1 MSKTGYF
8 EHWEREHLGNSGK
21 YSVFKSTIESY
32 NKSIVDEN
40 YSLGFLISSS
50 LLEDRI
56 KSIWVL
62 VEWKRRMSELHPS
75 SRILRDTIPLDE
87 IEDKSLPTSLHL
99 ESGKQVYRVK
109 PSPTDVSQKSL
120 ESMVEDICKEEYIS
134 ITLKDKTLYIL
145 EERNILTNL
154 SMWNAD
160 RYSKDI
166 CEKFFTYF
174 RRYDDIVREV
184 KVLIDEK

>member
-1 MSKTGYF
+1 MRLITTNWMSKTGYF

-56 KSIWVL
+56 KSIWIL
-62 VEWKRRMSELHPS
+62 VELKRVG
-75 SRILRDTIPLDE
+75 SR
-87 IEDKSLPTSLHL
+87 
-99 ESGKQVYRVK
+99 
-109 PSPTDVSQKSL
+109 PSPTDVSRKSL

-134 ITLKDKTLYIL
+134 KTLKDKTLYIL